1 MHRRVVIT
9 GIGLVTALGTGV
21 KRSWDGMLRGA
32 DTASA
37 LTLFDVSDYKTH
49 RACEIKN
56 FEDNCGFCGETER
69 YNLVHKFA
77 YTAAKEALDESGLL
91 DIPHYDSDRF
101 GMAVGSLAAEIIPFE
116 HLLRSR
122 PDDKINGFDLNVA
135 NTYTPNSITNLLSVS
150 FGLTGPSMVS
160 LNACSS
166 GNHAISWAADLIRRG
181 KVDAMV
187 VGGAETINQTEYTH
201 FHNVK
206 ALSPERCMPFDKD
219 RNGLL
224 IGEGAGIMILE
235 EFDSASRRGAKIYA
249 ELKGSGLS
257 CDGFHM
263 TAPHP
268 DGAGA
273 VNAINRALHAAGISY
288 KDIDYLS
295 AHGTGTPLN
304 DSSESLAIHAVFR
317 EMAQDL
323 PASSIKSM
331 IGHSMGAASA
341 IESIVCC
348 LAIQDKV
355 VPPTINFRTS
365 DPACAIDCVPNNAR
379 EVDVRYAVNNSFAF
393 GGNNAVLVFGQC

>member
-1 MHRRVVIT
+1 MQRVVIT

-21 KRSWDGMLRGA
+21 KKSWEGMLNGI
-32 DTASA
+32 DTSSDV
-37 LTLFDVSDYKTH
+37 TLFDISGYKTH
-49 RACEIKN
+49 RACEIRN
-56 FEDNCGFCGETER
+56 FEDNCGFPEEEII
-69 YNLVHKFA
+69 NLVHKFA
-77 YTAAKEALDESGLL
+77 YTATKEAIIDSGLN
-91 DIPHYDSDRF
+91 DVAVYDSDRV
-101 GMAVGSLAAEIIPFE
+101 GLAVGSLAAEIIQFE
-116 HLLRSR
+116 HLLRSNTEE
-122 PDDKINGFDLNVA
+122 KVNGFDLNVA
-135 NTYTPNSITNLLSVS
+135 NTYTPNSITNMLSVN
-150 FGLTGPSMVS
+150 FDLTGPSMVS

-166 GNHAISWAADLIRRG
+166 GNHAISWAANLIQQG
-181 KVDAMV
+181 NVDAMI
-187 VGGAETINQTEYTH
+187 VGGSETINQTEYTH

-224 IGEGAGIMILE
+224 IGEGAGIMVLE
-235 EFDSASRRGAKIYA
+235 GYDSAAKRGAKIYA

-268 DGAGA
+268 EGAGA
-273 VNAINRALHAAGISY
+273 VNAINKAFKAANLSY

-304 DSSESLAIHAVFR
+304 DNSESTAIHTIFK
-317 EMAQDL
+317 EKAQTI

-348 LAIQDKV
+348 LTIQNNV
-355 VPPTINFRTS
+355 VPPTINFSTK
-365 DPACAIDCVPNNAR
+365 DPNCDIDCVPNNAR
-379 EVDVRYAVNNSFAF
+379 EVNVKNTINNSFAF
-393 GGNNAVLVFGQC
+393 GGNNAVLLFGEV